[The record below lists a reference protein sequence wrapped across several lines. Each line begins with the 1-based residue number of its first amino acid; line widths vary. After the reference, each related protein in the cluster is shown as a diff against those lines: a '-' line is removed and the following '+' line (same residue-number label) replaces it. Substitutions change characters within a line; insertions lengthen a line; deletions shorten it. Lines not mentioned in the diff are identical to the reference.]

1 MISKIENIEF
11 IMIAEQIFQDHE
23 RELLRPHELGW
34 IAGIL
39 DMKGVIV
46 RKRNQMRRTT
56 QTVMIVE
63 TRHRDLVLRLSKYT
77 GTDPAIQ
84 SERRIKEEWARRGC
98 VEHCPEKHN
107 HIQTISLPQ
116 ISRWQVTGSSL
127 AVVVFNVMPYLTD
140 NERTRAM
147 IEAME
152 SVSST
157 IPLKGQGR
165 SAIDQALR
173 RLANLGWIIPDYLL
187 PAEHTLF

>member
-1 MISKIENIEF
+1 MTPDPEK
-11 IMIAEQIFQDHE
+11 
-23 RELLRPHELGW
+23 LLRPHELGW

-39 DMKGVIV
+39 DMKGAVV
-46 RKRNQMRRTT
+46 RKKNQLRRTT

-63 TRHRDLVLRLSKYT
+63 TRHRDVILRLSNYT

-84 SERRIKEEWARRGC
+84 HERKMKEEWAKRGC

-107 HIQTISLPQ
+107 HVQIVTLPQ

-127 AVVVFNVMPYLTD
+127 AVVVHNVMPYLTD
-140 NERTRAM
+140 NDRTRAM
-147 IEAME
+147 IDAME

-173 RLANLGWIIPDYLL
+173 RLSGLGWIIPDYLL
-187 PAEHTLF
+187 PAEYTLF